1 MEETHVMR
9 TRLLAIAIGAGLG
22 LTGTASAQTYGI
34 GANPQGSIFYA
45 AGAAMSKVMV
55 EKTGLQFRVSPYA
68 GSSTYIPL
76 INRGELPFGLA
87 NTAESSFAY
96 NGTEMFK
103 GHPNKNLR
111 AVMLTIPIL
120 SGIGV
125 RKDSGMKTVSDL
137 KGKKVPIGFNSG
149 RIFHFLQGAAL
160 ATAGL
165 SEKDLQGIPTP
176 NFIEGA
182 KLFMSGRSD
191 AAYFPLNAGI
201 SKQAMAQ
208 VPGGWRYL
216 NFDGSEKGAK
226 KMEEFTPT
234 SLAEPVKP
242 GPAATGVE
250 DNPTYLVRV
259 DILFMAGAHVADD
272 VVYKVVKTAY
282 EGKSELAKALGA
294 FNRFDPKGMVRK
306 HPAPYHPG
314 AIKFY
319 QEVGLW
325 PK

>member
-1 MEETHVMR
+1 MR
-9 TRLLAIAIGAGLG
+9 ARLLMATVGAVAA
-22 LTGTASAQTYGI
+22 LTTAASAQTYGV

-45 AGAAMSKVMV
+45 AGAALSKVMV

-76 INRGELPFGLA
+76 IDKGELPFGLA

-96 NGTEMFK
+96 IGTEMFK

-111 AVMLTIPIL
+111 AVALTIPIL

-137 KGKKVPIGFNSG
+137 KGKKVPVGFNSG

-165 SEKDLQGIPTP
+165 TEKDLQGVPTP
-176 NFIEGA
+176 NFVEGA

-191 AAYFPLNAGI
+191 AAYFPFNSGI
-201 SKQAMAQ
+201 AKQAMATI
-208 VPGGWRYL
+208 PGGWRYL
-216 NFDGSEKGAK
+216 NFDGSEAGAK
-226 KMEEFTPT
+226 KMQEFTPT
-234 SLAEPVKP
+234 SMAEAVKP
-242 GPAATGVE
+242 GPTATGIE
-250 DNPTYLVRV
+250 TDPTYLVRV
-259 DILFMAGAHVADD
+259 DILLMAGKDVPDD

-282 EGKSELAKALGA
+282 EGKADLVKALGA
-294 FNRFDPKGMVRK
+294 FARFDPKGMVRK

-325 PK
+325 PPK

>member
-1 MEETHVMR
+1 MR
-9 TRLLAIAIGAGLG
+9 ARHITMAIGAMAL
-22 LTGTASAQTYGI
+22 LTTAASAQTYGV
-34 GANPQGSIFYA
+34 GSNPQGSIFYA

-68 GSSTYIPL
+68 GSSTYVPL
-76 INRGELPFGLA
+76 IDKGELPFGLA
-87 NTAESSFAY
+87 NTAESAFAY
-96 NGTEMFK
+96 TGTEIFK

-111 AVMLTIPIL
+111 AVMLTFPIL

-137 KGKKVPIGFNSG
+137 KGKKIPVGFNSG

-165 SEKDLQGIPTP
+165 SDKDVQGIPTP
-176 NFIEGA
+176 NFVEGA

-191 AAYFPLNAGI
+191 AAYFPLNAAI
-201 SKQAMAQ
+201 SKQAMAT

-216 NFDGSEKGAK
+216 NFDGSEVGAR
-226 KMEEFTPT
+226 KMEAFTPT
-234 SLAEPVKP
+234 ATAEPVKP
-242 GPAATGVE
+242 NPNATGVE
-250 DNPTYLVRV
+250 TDPTYLVRV
-259 DILFMAGAHVADD
+259 DILFLAGAHVADD

-282 EGKSELAKALGA
+282 EGKADLVKALGA
-294 FNRFDPKGMVRK
+294 FARFDPKGMVRK

-319 QEVGLW
+319 TEVGLW
-325 PK
+325 PPK

>member
-1 MEETHVMR
+1 MR
-9 TRLLAIAIGAGLG
+9 ARLLAATLGAAVGWS
-22 LTGTASAQTYGI
+22 TAASAQTYGI

-45 AGAAMSKVMV
+45 AGAAISKVMV

-76 INRGELPFGLA
+76 IEKGELPFGLA
-87 NTAESSFAY
+87 NTAEAAFAY
-96 NGTEMFK
+96 TGTEIFK
-103 GHPNKNLR
+103 GRPNKNLR
-111 AVMLTIPIL
+111 AVALTIPIL

-125 RKDSGMKTVSDL
+125 RKDSPMKTVADL
-137 KGKKVPIGFNSG
+137 KGKKVPVGFNSG

-165 SEKDLQGIPTP
+165 TDKDLQGVPTP

-182 KLFMSGRSD
+182 KLFMAGRTD

-201 SKQAMAQ
+201 SKQAMAT

-216 NFDGSEKGAK
+216 DFDGSEEGVK
-226 KMEEFTPT
+226 KMVAFTPT
-234 SLAEPVKP
+234 SMAAAVKP
-242 GPAATGVE
+242 GPNATGVVA
-250 DNPTYLVRV
+250 DPTHLVRV
-259 DILFMAGAHVADD
+259 DVLLLTGVHVPDD

-282 EGKSELAKALGA
+282 EGKPDLVKALGA
-294 FNRFDPKGMVRK
+294 FVRFDPKDMVRK

-319 QEVGLW
+319 QEAGIW
-325 PK
+325 PPK